1 MTHTQGRIQET
12 QMSELSKEMKAE
24 LLKEVEALEASLTG
38 NLMTDMD
45 IKDKI
50 HNIRMK
56 INGVKPVDSHYDCV
70 GCGS

>member
-1 MTHTQGRIQET
+1 
-12 QMSELSKEMKAE
+12 MSELTQELRSE

-38 NLMTDMD
+38 NLMSDMD

-50 HNIRMK
+50 HNIQMK
-56 INGVKPVDSHYDCV
+56 LNGVKPVDSHYDCV

>member
-1 MTHTQGRIQET
+1 
-12 QMSELSKEMKAE
+12 MSELSKEMKAE

>member
-1 MTHTQGRIQET
+1 
-12 QMSELSKEMKAE
+12 MSELNQELKAE
-24 LLKEVEALEASLTG
+24 LMKEVEALEASLTG

-50 HNIRMK
+50 HNIQMK
-56 INGVKPVDSHYDCV
+56 LNGVKPVDSHYECV

>member
-1 MTHTQGRIQET
+1 
-12 QMSELSKEMKAE
+12 MSELTESLRVE

-50 HNIRMK
+50 HNIQMK
-56 INGVKPVDSHYDCV
+56 LNGVKPVDSHYDCV

>member
-1 MTHTQGRIQET
+1 
-12 QMSELSKEMKAE
+12 MSELTQELRSE

-50 HNIRMK
+50 HNIQMK
-56 INGVKPVDSHYDCV
+56 LSGVKPVDSHYDCV